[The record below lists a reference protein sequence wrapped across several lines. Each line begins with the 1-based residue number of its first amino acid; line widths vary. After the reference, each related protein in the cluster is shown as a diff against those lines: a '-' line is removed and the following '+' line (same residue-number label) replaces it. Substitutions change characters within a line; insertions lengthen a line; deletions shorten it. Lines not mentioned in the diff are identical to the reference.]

1 VLDKAYRSFLDSVGI
16 NVGLALTSAHCY
28 ETERRRA
35 DALAV
40 AGEAKVAR
48 LHSVSRE
55 FRTPLRLLPRRK
67 PLPSARNARI
77 CIPPSVLDFACP
89 GWSTR
94 CC

>member
-1 VLDKAYRSFLDSVGI
+1 VGPVFVIPLGGQDGTSAVVVEATSPRLVLDKAYRSFLDSVGI

-55 FRTPLRLLPRRK
+55 FRTP
-67 PLPSARNARI
+67 
-77 CIPPSVLDFACP
+77 
-89 GWSTR
+89 
-94 CC
+94 